1 MTLIL
6 SDSEMGAGIA
16 SKLLGQLAER
26 ASVCAT
32 VIDRA
37 GRVVAINR
45 GGLELLSATRDEVI
59 SQPWAAL
66 WDGAHRDEAGAALA
80 RALDGEAL
88 TAMLSRAG
96 EPSGAAHDVDIAPFE
111 QSGESVSLV
120 LAVSGLSRTPGPE
133 SGEMMRSLRE
143 AIHAISNVANVNAS
157 SARLLE
163 RISDDAAMAEI
174 AKGLREAA
182 GRAERTVE
190 ALSRIVVP
198 EDG

>member
-26 ASVCAT
+26 ASVCAM
-32 VIDRA
+32 VIDRT

-45 GGLELLSATRDEVI
+45 GGLERLSATRDEVI
-59 SQPWAAL
+59 SQPWSTL
-66 WDGAHRDEAGAALA
+66 WDGSHREAARAALE
-80 RALDGEAL
+80 RALSGEAVTEAL
-88 TAMLSRAG
+88 PRAG
-96 EPSGAAHDVDIAPFE
+96 ETPENAHDVDIAPFE
-111 QSGESVSLV
+111 QSGQVVSLA
-120 LAVSGLSRTPGPE
+120 LAVTDLSRARTTE
-133 SGEMMRSLRE
+133 NAEVMQALRE
-143 AIHAISNVANVNAS
+143 AAHAISNVANVNAS

-163 RISDDAAMAEI
+163 RISDDEAMTEI

-198 EDG
+198 DDG